1 MELPYLVLQVLLFS
15 LVSYWMIGAP
25 LVMSQDIVCKAP
37 PVTSRQPRWLGRPHA
52 AGNLPAYPLPPMP
65 GPIFLPLHNPTGFKS
80 TAGAFF
86 FFLLVFFLSLLIFTF
101 FGQMCL

>member
-1 MELPYLVLQVLLFS
+1 MHS
-15 LVSYWMIGAP
+15 LVRCA
-25 LVMSQDIVCKAP
+25 
-37 PVTSRQPRWLGRPHA
+37 
-52 AGNLPAYPLPPMP
+52 
-65 GPIFLPLHNPTGFKS
+65 GFKS